1 MASLN
6 HIPSLKQTELSM
18 RSDEYPED
26 TLENIERAVRRI
38 DSILATT
45 RKGET
50 TTLPTQELVDII
62 NSLSKLFFSYEHM
75 VKMCSTIG
83 MMNEEDVLNALE
95 EAEAIIAAKYEHDR
109 DERITLAAAVL
120 HLVDGE
126 PTEKSRALARKL
138 ARSVI
143 DSFSFNEERE
153 ETIIDEPVGSDYF
166 QSLAEEHLLGNALI
180 KGFGKES

>member
-1 MASLN
+1 
-6 HIPSLKQTELSM
+6 M
-18 RSDEYPED
+18 RPDEHPED
-26 TLENIERAVRRI
+26 TLENIERAVRLI
-38 DSILATT
+38 DGILATA
-45 RKGET
+45 RGSET
-50 TTLPTQELVDII
+50 IALPTQELVDII
-62 NSLSKLFFSYEHM
+62 NSLSKLFSTYDNM

-83 MMNEEDVLNALE
+83 MMNEEEILNALE

-143 DSFSFNEERE
+143 TSFDDDEK
-153 ETIIDEPVGSDYF
+153 IIDEPVDSDYF
-166 QSLAEEHLLGNALI
+166 RSLAEEHLLTNTQV